1 MDLPFDPSPILRA
14 HLIGHID
21 LNLNRANTKESSL
34 EQVQSPDCRC
44 TLKQVLKHR
53 SLLNH
58 LSFDNPLSKKDLSN
72 QKSKCEWAIRLIC
85 AIDKTMSVNVDS
97 LLKSNKD
104 KNQKRGLILNAQCS
118 QLLKCIDDEV
128 AEMPSG
134 WQKMYKTMIRERG
147 QLIGGEQLDR
157 PQESVGKCTPP
168 EDINK
173 QLQEFQ
179 SNLADAN
186 EDIIDGYCLGIF
198 QFMDHF
204 CDPRTGALKN
214 LSTQE
219 IKNFGKWSGLL
230 DQTFDRYAQIQA
242 DKESS
247 FHLQS
252 IKRVLDVFDKT
263 LFEFG
268 NLSVLI
274 KFLQS
279 LGKPHFQEYHPD
291 LTDTLISIFTRQLKG
306 LNGIIE
312 KKTESTTYK
321 LEQGFKSKL
330 VDAIN
335 KLLPD
340 WQSLNNEAYLQLLS
354 DLLIKEDESYWF
366 DLIYTL
372 THHASS
378 QSHLL
383 SSDQWQET
391 FLAKLEDHDPD
402 ARQMLAAIGHQNP
415 SAALQVA
422 TDNHRLLWLK
432 AFLHNQ
438 AGDHQS
444 AYDAITKAEERCNEL
459 GLTPEP
465 RLQLEIVRIKLASLK
480 ATATLDEPQSDDLH
494 SIIKQLDKLSALP
507 EGCNKSGTSA
517 LEQLTPWTKE
527 EITRAEQLKNEAQAL
542 KKASGRVS
550 PPQVQPVQETEEQP
564 VQEMASPAAPPLPS
578 QTPGAICQKILRHLQ
593 PWQRCTES
601 EAMEPND
608 TFMVMTGNGKSIP
621 VTDAM
626 KQEYWSSKIYRLLDK
641 VNYHRNDGDFVNEL
655 LTYQEVL
662 TDKTNKE
669 SIGMHRL
676 ILELSWTLM
685 RHADRALGENK
696 MTPTEAGILLDY
708 AWKFMM
714 QSVCRAMH
722 RGSPFP
728 AQLSDEE
735 LIATV
740 IEWIQALKDP
750 EARADMEF
758 FMRCALGSTA
768 GHING
773 FRAELFPGQKDPL
786 EKQAIYFFNAKHRL
800 QPGYLKPAGSID
812 SKVRSVCLYQSQSDR
827 WSR

>member
-1 MDLPFDPSPILRA
+1 MDSLMKSLPRSVYTQVKGNISRA
-14 HLIGHID
+14 EVE
-21 LNLNRANTKESSL
+21 NMTVEK
-34 EQVQSPDCRC
+34 VQSPNCRRLITHLQETVKFLDDRLTEC
-44 TLKQVLKHR
+44 PSLKKTLVPEKSFQESLIKLAFGIDKTLSHNNR
-53 SLLNH
+53 SLLKGNNKKTLQRKMECNSACDLLLETMEMIHKETNYQYQKAH
-58 LSFDNPLSKKDLSN
+58 LHAQAASGIQLFGLKGVSDKPLPPDFLSN
-72 QKSKCEWAIRLIC
+72 K
-85 AIDKTMSVNVDS
+85 
-97 LLKSNKD
+97 LKD
-104 KNQKRGLILNAQCS
+104 
-118 QLLKCIDDEV
+118 
-128 AEMPSG
+128 
-134 WQKMYKTMIRERG
+134 
-147 QLIGGEQLDR
+147 
-157 PQESVGKCTPP
+157 
-168 EDINK
+168 
-173 QLQEFQ
+173 FQ
-179 SNLADAN
+179 SHLYSADA
-186 EDIIDGYCLGIF
+186 ETITGYCLQIF
-198 QFMDHF
+198 PIMVWFSDLA
-204 CDPRTGALKN
+204 TETLKK
-214 LSTQE
+214 LTRQE
-219 IKNFGKWSGLL
+219 IKEFGIWANLL
-230 DQTFDRYAQIQA
+230 DQTFDRFEQCYPDQHHDDFSLCLELI
-242 DKESS
+242 
-247 FHLQS
+247 LG
-252 IKRVLDVFDKT
+252 IFDQT

-274 KFLQS
+274 KFLQT
-279 LGKPHFQEYHPD
+279 LGKPHFQQYHPD
-291 LTDTLISIFTRQLKG
+291 LTDILISLFTRQLKG
-306 LNGIIE
+306 LNGIIKE
-312 KKTESTTYK
+312 KASTNQRFK

-372 THHASS
+372 THHDTSK
-378 QSHLL
+378 SHLL
-383 SSDQWQET
+383 LSDQWQET

-402 ARQMLAAIGHQNP
+402 ARQMLAAIGQQNP

-432 AFLHNQ
+432 AFLYNQ

-444 AYDAITKAEERCNEL
+444 AYEAITKVEERCNEL

-480 ATATLDEPQSDDLH
+480 ATATCNEPQPDDLR

-507 EGCNKSGTSA
+507 EGCNKLSTSA

-527 EITRAEQLKNEAQAL
+527 EISRAEQLKNEAQAL

-564 VQEMASPAAPPLPS
+564 VQEVASPAAPPPPS
-578 QTPGAICQKILRHLQ
+578 QTPEAICQKILRHLQ

-601 EAMEPND
+601 EAMKPDD
-608 TFMVMTGNGKSIP
+608 TFMVMIGNGKSIP

-626 KQEYWSSKIYRLLDK
+626 KQQYWSSKIYHLLGK

-728 AQLSDEE
+728 AQVSDEE

-750 EARADMEF
+750 ETRADMEF

-773 FRAELFPGQKDPL
+773 FRAELFPGQKDHL

-800 QPGYLKPAGSID
+800 QPGYVKPVGSID
-812 SKVRSVCLYQSQSDR
+812 SKVRSVCLHQSQSDR

>member
-1 MDLPFDPSPILRA
+1 MDRLDKMFKSIHTEINGNVSRA
-14 HLIGHID
+14 EAE
-21 LNLNRANTKESSL
+21 NMTVEKVN
-34 EQVQSPDCRC
+34 SPDCRRII
-44 TLKQVLKHR
+44 THLQETVKILNNHITEKPSLKKNLTRMISHHER
-53 SLLNH
+53 L
-58 LSFDNPLSKKDLSN
+58 
-72 QKSKCEWAIRLIC
+72 IRL
-85 AIDKTMSVNVDS
+85 AFGIDKTLSGSTGS
-97 LLKSNKD
+97 LLKSSK
-104 KNQKRGLILNAQCS
+104 KTLQRKVQCETQCH
-118 QLLKCIDDEV
+118 QLLKSMETIDK
-128 AEMPSG
+128 
-134 WQKMYKTMIRERG
+134 KMKY
-147 QLIGGEQLDR
+147 
-157 PQESVGKCTPP
+157 
-168 EDINK
+168 
-173 QLQEFQ
+173 QLQKNHLRDKAATGIRFLEPKDVFDELLPPDFLSNKLKDFQ
-179 SNLADAN
+179 SHLNSADA
-186 EDIIDGYCLGIF
+186 ETITGYCLQIF
-198 QFMDHF
+198 PIMAQFSDLA
-204 CDPRTGALKN
+204 TETLKK
-214 LSTQE
+214 LTKQE
-219 IKNFGKWSGLL
+219 IKEFGIWSNLL
-230 DQTFDRYAQIQA
+230 DQTFERFEQFYPDQHH
-242 DKESS
+242 DDFS
-247 FHLQS
+247 QS
-252 IKRVLDVFDKT
+252 LALILAIFDQT

-274 KFLQS
+274 KFLQT
-279 LGKPHFQEYHPD
+279 LDKPHFKIYHPD
-291 LTDTLISIFTRQLKG
+291 LTDILISLFTRQLKG
-306 LNGIIE
+306 LNGIIKE
-312 KKTESTTYK
+312 KASTNQQFK
-321 LEQGFKSKL
+321 LEQGYKSKL

-340 WQSLNNEAYLQLLS
+340 WQSLNNETYLQLLS
-354 DLLIKEDESYWF
+354 NLLIKEDESYWF

-372 THHASS
+372 IHHDASE
-378 QSHLL
+378 SHHL
-383 SSDQWQET
+383 SSDHWQQA

-662 TDKTNKE
+662 TNKTNKE

-750 EARADMEF
+750 ETRADMEF

-786 EKQAIYFFNAKHRL
+786 EKQAIYFFNAKQRL
-800 QPGYLKPAGSID
+800 QPGYVKPVGSID
-812 SKVRSVCLYQSQSDR
+812 SKVRSVCLNQSQSAR

>member
-1 MDLPFDPSPILRA
+1 MDRLIKALPKCVQTQLAGNISRA
-14 HLIGHID
+14 ITE
-21 LNLNRANTKESSL
+21 NMTVEK
-34 EQVQSPDCRC
+34 VQSPDCRRVIIRFQEIIKFLDDRIAQC
-44 TLKQVLKHR
+44 PLQNKMLESEKSVHQR
-53 SLLNH
+53 SIQLA
-58 LSFDNPLSKKDLSN
+58 FG
-72 QKSKCEWAIRLIC
+72 
-85 AIDKTMSVNVDS
+85 IDKTLSDNTKSLVKGTKARTLQKKVQCDMDCHILLEALKGICKKVDHHYHKVHLMTQTVPSIQS
-97 LLKSNKD
+97 LELGGASDELVPPDFLSNK
-104 KNQKRGLILNAQCS
+104 
-118 QLLKCIDDEV
+118 LKD
-128 AEMPSG
+128 
-134 WQKMYKTMIRERG
+134 
-147 QLIGGEQLDR
+147 
-157 PQESVGKCTPP
+157 
-168 EDINK
+168 
-173 QLQEFQ
+173 FQ
-179 SNLADAN
+179 SHLNSADA
-186 EDIIDGYCLGIF
+186 ETITGYCLQIF
-198 QFMDHF
+198 PIMSLFTDSSKES
-204 CDPRTGALKN
+204 LKKF
-214 LSTQE
+214 TRQE
-219 IKNFGKWSGLL
+219 IKEFGIWSNLL
-230 DQTFDRYAQIQA
+230 DQTFDRFEQYYPDQHYEYFSLCLNLILTI
-242 DKESS
+242 
-247 FHLQS
+247 FY
-252 IKRVLDVFDKT
+252 KT
-263 LFEFG
+263 QFEFG

-274 KFLQS
+274 KFLQT
-279 LGKPHFQEYHPD
+279 LGKPHFQQYHPD
-291 LTDTLISIFTRQLKG
+291 LTDILISLFTRQLKG
-306 LNGIIE
+306 LNGIIKE
-312 KKTESTTYK
+312 KASTNQRFK

-354 DLLIKEDESYWF
+354 NLLIKEDESYWF

-402 ARQMLAAIGHQNP
+402 ARQMLAAIGDQNP

-444 AYDAITKAEERCNEL
+444 AYDAITKAEKRCNEL

-480 ATATLDEPQSDDLH
+480 ATATLDEPQSDDLR

-507 EGCNKSGTSA
+507 EGCNKLGTSA

-527 EITRAEQLKNEAQAL
+527 EIARAEQLKNEAQAL

-578 QTPGAICQKILRHLQ
+578 ETPEAICQKILRHLQ

-601 EAMEPND
+601 EAMEPDD

-621 VTDAM
+621 LTDAM
-626 KQEYWSSKIYRLLDK
+626 KQHNWSSKIHRLLGI

-669 SIGMHRL
+669 SIGMYRL

-696 MTPTEAGILLDY
+696 MTPAEAGILLDY

-728 AQLSDEE
+728 AQVSDEA

-750 EARADMEF
+750 ETRADMEF

-786 EKQAIYFFNAKHRL
+786 EKQAIFFFNAKHRL
-800 QPGYLKPAGSID
+800 QPGYVKPAGSID

>member
-1 MDLPFDPSPILRA
+1 MDRLDKIYKSINTEIKGNASRA
-14 HLIGHID
+14 ETE
-21 LNLNRANTKESSL
+21 NMTVEK
-34 EQVQSPDCRC
+34 VQSPDCRRVI
-44 TLKQVLKHR
+44 THLQETVKFFDDRLTEKPSLKKILGPRK
-53 SLLNH
+53 
-58 LSFDNPLSKKDLSN
+58 SFHQGL
-72 QKSKCEWAIRLIC
+72 IRL
-85 AIDKTMSVNVDS
+85 ALGIDKTLSDNTKL
-97 LLKSNKD
+97 LLKSTKTKTRQRKIQCEAECYNLLASMETIDKDIKYQHQKAHLRAKAATGFRFFKPKDVSDEPFPPDYLSNKLMD
-104 KNQKRGLILNAQCS
+104 
-118 QLLKCIDDEV
+118 
-128 AEMPSG
+128 
-134 WQKMYKTMIRERG
+134 
-147 QLIGGEQLDR
+147 
-157 PQESVGKCTPP
+157 
-168 EDINK
+168 
-173 QLQEFQ
+173 FQ
-179 SNLADAN
+179 SHLNSADA
-186 EDIIDGYCLGIF
+186 ETITGYCLQIF
-198 QFMDHF
+198 PIMSLFT
-204 CDPRTGALKN
+204 DPSKESLKK
-214 LSTQE
+214 LTRQE
-219 IKNFGKWSGLL
+219 IKEFGIWSNLL
-230 DQTFDRYAQIQA
+230 DQTFDRFEQCYPDQHH
-242 DKESS
+242 DHFSMC
-247 FHLQS
+247 
-252 IKRVLDVFDKT
+252 LDLILTIFYQT
-263 LFEFG
+263 QFEFG

-274 KFLQS
+274 KFLQT
-279 LGKPHFQEYHPD
+279 LDKPHFKIYHPD
-291 LTDTLISIFTRQLKG
+291 LTDILISLFTRQLKG
-306 LNGIIE
+306 LNGNIKE
-312 KKTESTTYK
+312 KASTNQRFK

-383 SSDQWQET
+383 SSDQWQEI

-402 ARQMLAAIGHQNP
+402 ARQMLAAIGHQTP

-480 ATATLDEPQSDDLH
+480 ATATLDEPQSDDLR

-507 EGCNKSGTSA
+507 EGCNKLSTPA
-517 LEQLTPWTKE
+517 LEQLTPWTRQ

-564 VQEMASPAAPPLPS
+564 VQEMALPAAPPLPS
-578 QTPGAICQKILRHLQ
+578 QTPETVCQKILRHLQ

-662 TDKTNKE
+662 TNKTNKE

-714 QSVCRAMH
+714 QSVYRAMH

-773 FRAELFPGQKDPL
+773 FRAELFPRQKDRL
-786 EKQAIYFFNAKHRL
+786 EKRAIYFFNAKHLL
-800 QPGYLKPAGSID
+800 QPGYVKPAGSID
-812 SKVRSVCLYQSQSDR
+812 SKVRSVCLHQPQSDR